1 MTTVT
6 TLKTVTHW
14 NTLKQMQH
22 EFEQKLGKNNPQISR
37 INHSNSEQYFELF
50 LVLTRLAIGL
60 VLKELSGSGDI
71 FPEEPG
77 VFGSSRFREIC
88 FENSRDLRI
97 TDFCSPTI
105 FSLYVL
111 SSQFRPRDTLQG
123 ISPFFFIYYAYPRT
137 GCTCIRRHLKETV
150 LWGINHVV

>member
-1 MTTVT
+1 M
-6 TLKTVTHW
+6 
-14 NTLKQMQH
+14 
-22 EFEQKLGKNNPQISR
+22 
-37 INHSNSEQYFELF
+37 
-50 LVLTRLAIGL
+50 LTRLAIGL

-77 VFGSSRFREIC
+77 VFGSSLFREIC

-105 FSLYVL
+105 FSLSVL

-123 ISPFFFIYYAYPRT
+123 ISPFFFHLLRIPTHRMYVHKTTFERNSPLGYQSRGLKCENKTYKLKRPIMWRMH
-137 GCTCIRRHLKETV
+137 CISKT
-150 LWGINHVV
+150 